1 MNQRRP
7 QPASAP
13 RPSSS
18 PLERLF
24 VAWLLSTLLIIALLA
39 VLTLL
44 GIGQLRRHADALN
57 RQQAQLDELTRRIES
72 LAAVP
77 PPALT
82 PPRATQPATESSAE
96 FAREPQTSR
105 PAAPPPLDDDEIAA
119 EFDAIVGGAAARSGS
134 IFLRPRRP
142 DRAAALLTRA
152 ESQTAADASLSA
164 ASLARLRLLA
174 QLTGDDQRA
183 AAFGRA
189 AAEAPDPAAV
199 DDEIAARLA
208 FESGALTEAFAHAIL
223 WVDASP
229 TPPTAALLILAI
241 CAAAQD
247 DLDAAADAIDSVSPS
262 ARLDAASLAAIGDT
276 CIAIEAWKP
285 LERWIAAAEPA
296 VRTSPPAQQRLA
308 TLLVH
313 TGRHTDALAVIAA
326 LLDER
331 PADVDL
337 LILQAAALTEARQ
350 FEAAKAALAR
360 ITVVPVPPAAAYW
373 RGVIEMR
380 TGSPAEAR
388 KWFAAAVGAGRQ
400 SAAALEGLAQ
410 LDLAAADAAG
420 SGDAA
425 AARRALSSA
434 EKNLAAATRA
444 NPRRSSAHF
453 LLAIVHAKSSRAA
466 ETRAALRTAVQLDAA
481 LAEQAKKVPVI
492 ARLIPPDE
500 IDQLASATD

>member
-1 MNQRRP
+1 MNRPRP
-7 QPASAP
+7 QPGPTP
-13 RPSSS
+13 RTSSS

-24 VAWLLSTLLIIALLA
+24 VAWLLSTLLILALLA

-77 PPALT
+77 PPTLT
-82 PPRATQPATESSAE
+82 PPRTTQPAARNSADL
-96 FAREPQTSR
+96 AREPQTSP
-105 PAAPPPLDDDEIAA
+105 PAAPPPLDDDVVAA
-119 EFDAIVGGAAARSGS
+119 EFDAIVGDAAARSGS
-134 IFLRPRRP
+134 IFLRAIRP

-152 ESQTAADASLSA
+152 ESQSTTVLSA
-164 ASLARLRLLA
+164 ASLARLRLIA
-174 QLTGDDQRA
+174 QLTGDDERA
-183 AAFGRA
+183 AALGRA
-189 AAEAPDPAAV
+189 AAEAPDPTAV

-208 FESGALTEAFAHAIL
+208 FESGALTQAFAHAIL
-223 WVDASP
+223 WVDAAP

-247 DLDAAADAIDSVSPS
+247 DLDAAADAIASVPPS
-262 ARLDAASLAAIGDT
+262 ARLDAASLIAIGDT

-285 LERWIAAAEPA
+285 LERWIAAADPPVRASPA
-296 VRTSPPAQQRLA
+296 TQQLLA
-308 TLLVH
+308 TLLIH
-313 TGRHTDALAVIAA
+313 TGRHTDALAVVAA
-326 LLDER
+326 LLDEK

-337 LILQAAALTEARQ
+337 LILHAAALTEARQ
-350 FEAAKAALAR
+350 FEAAKATLAR

-380 TGSPAEAR
+380 TGAAAEAR
-388 KWFAAAVGAGRQ
+388 KWFAAAGSAGRE

-420 SGDAA
+420 TGDAA
-425 AARRALSSA
+425 AARRALAAA

-444 NPRRSSAHF
+444 NPRRSSAYF
-453 LLAIVHAKSSRAA
+453 LLAIVHAKSARAA

-492 ARLIPPDE
+492 ARLIPPEE
-500 IDQLASATD
+500 IDRFATATD